1 MNPMEWNKIV
11 AAILVGLL
19 LFMGVTLMSES
30 IFEGE
35 EEVLLGAGEEAASE
49 TEEVIAAAGPTFN
62 DLLVQAAASPSDGS
76 FKKCQQCHTVNEG
89 GGHRLGPNLFGV
101 IGSTLG
107 SKEGYSYSSAMA
119 SKGGVWSYEALNAFL
134 ESPANTVPGTKM
146 TFAGIRTVEERA
158 AIIAYLRAWSSSP
171 LALPEVAGPAEEAGG

>member
-1 MNPMEWNKIV
+1 MNPMEWNKII

-30 IFEGE
+30 LFEGE

-49 TEEVIAAAGPTFN
+49 TEEVMVAAGPTFN
-62 DLLVQAAASPSDGS
+62 DLLVQAAANPSAGS
-76 FKKCQQCHTVNEG
+76 FNKCKACHTTGQG
-89 GGHRLGPNLFGV
+89 GANRIGPNLFEV
-101 IGSTLG
+101 VGSTLG

-119 SKGGVWSYEALNAFL
+119 SKGGAWSYDALNAFL
-134 ESPANTVPGTKM
+134 ESPVSALPGTKM

-158 AIIAYLRAWSSSP
+158 AIIAYLRAQSSSP
-171 LALPEVAGPAEEAGG
+171 LALPEVAAPAEEAGQ

>member
-1 MNPMEWNKIV
+1 MDPMEWNKII

-19 LFMGVTLMSES
+19 LFMGVTIMSES
-30 IFEGE
+30 LFEGE

-49 TEEVIAAAGPTFN
+49 TEEVMVAAGPTFN
-62 DLLVQAAASPSDGS
+62 YLLVQAAMNPSARS
-76 FKKCQQCHTVNEG
+76 FNKCKACHTPDQG
-89 GGHRLGPNLFGV
+89 GANRIGPNLFEV
-101 IGSTLG
+101 VGSTLG

-119 SKGGVWSYEALNAFL
+119 SKGGAWSYDALNAFL

-158 AIIAYLRAWSSSP
+158 AIIAYLRAQSSSP
-171 LALPEVAGPAEEAGG
+171 LALPEVAAPAEETGG